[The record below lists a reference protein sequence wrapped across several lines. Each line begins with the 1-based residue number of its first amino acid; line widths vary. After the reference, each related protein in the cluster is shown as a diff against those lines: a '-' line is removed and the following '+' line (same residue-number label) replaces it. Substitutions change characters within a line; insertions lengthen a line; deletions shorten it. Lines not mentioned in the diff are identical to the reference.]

1 MLSTSLPSG
10 TFNVMRQVYSST
22 LNLPLSIT
30 LAMVVV
36 TLGACSSHPDPII
49 DSKGVNMT
57 VYEQD
62 LAECKSYSEQID
74 PSKGMAKGAA
84 GGAVTGGAIGAIGS
98 GSVGKGAGIGA
109 VLGASRSGS
118 KAATDKEEVVKRCL
132 RYRGYKVLN

>member
-1 MLSTSLPSG
+1 
-10 TFNVMRQVYSST
+10 MRQIYRPTV
-22 LNLPLSIT
+22 NLPLSLAIT
-30 LAMVVV
+30 LMVA
-36 TLGACSSHPDPII
+36 LSACSSHPDPIV
-49 DSKGVNMT
+49 DTKGVNMT

-84 GGAVTGGAIGAIGS
+84 GGAVTGGAVGAIGS
-98 GSVGKGAGIGA
+98 GSIGKGAGIGA

-118 KAATDKEEVVKRCL
+118 KAATDKEDVVKRCL

>member
-1 MLSTSLPSG
+1 
-10 TFNVMRQVYSST
+10 MRQIYSPT
-22 LNLPLSIT
+22 VNLPLSLAIT
-30 LAMVVV
+30 LIVA
-36 TLGACSSHPDPII
+36 LSACSSHPDPIV
-49 DSKGVNMT
+49 DTKGVNMT

-84 GGAVTGGAIGAIGS
+84 GGAVTGGAVGAIGS
-98 GSVGKGAGIGA
+98 GSIGKGAGIGA

-118 KAATDKEEVVKRCL
+118 KAATDKEDVVKRCL